1 MRTDLK
7 EMPKTTGVTFVSTD
21 SEKKQFLRFPYKH
34 YKEDPYWVAPLIRE
48 QKKLLNP
55 DKNPF
60 YNQADV
66 AFFLAEEEGQPA
78 GRIAAIIDH
87 RYNEHHDTKTGFFGF
102 FESTNSQAVANL
114 LFRVAE
120 DWLREQGMKD
130 LLGPANPSMM
140 DEIGIL
146 VDGFD
151 MYPYIMMPYH
161 KDFYDGLITGAGLEK
176 AMDLYAFEVDQ
187 TTVNR
192 QRMRRAIDI
201 VKKRVEGLHIREVN
215 LNKMNEEI
223 EIIRHIFNSAWKD
236 NWGFIPLSKEELDAL
251 GADLKA
257 IVDTNV
263 AHIAEIKG
271 EPVAFS
277 VGIPDYNQVF
287 RKMNGRLF
295 PIGIFKL
302 LYYRKKINRIRTALM
317 GVLPEHRGRGI
328 DALLHQKAIDN
339 RAGYFASELSW
350 ILETNVEMIRVA
362 ERLGADKTKTYRMYK
377 KDI

>member
-1 MRTDLK
+1 MK

-34 YKEDPYWVAPLIRE
+34 YKKDPYWVAPLIRE

-78 GRIAAIIDH
+78 GRIAAIVDH
-87 RYNEHHDTKTGFFGF
+87 RYNEHHNTKTGFFGF
-102 FESTNSQAVANL
+102 FESTNSQAVTNL

-151 MYPYIMMPYH
+151 RYPYIMMPYH
-161 KDFYDGLITGAGLEK
+161 KVFYDELISGAGLKK
-176 AMDLYAFEVDQ
+176 AVDLYAFEVDQ

-192 QRMRRAIDI
+192 QRMRRALDI
-201 VKKRVEGLHIREVN
+201 VKKRVPDLYIREVN
-215 LNKMNEEI
+215 LKKMKEEL
-223 EIIRHIFNSAWKD
+223 EIIRHIFNNAWKD

-251 GADLKA
+251 GADLKS

-295 PIGIFKL
+295 PFGIFKL

-339 RAGYFASELSW
+339 KVGYFASELSW

-362 ERLGADKTKTYRMYK
+362 ERLGAVKTKTYRMYK

>member
-1 MRTDLK
+1 LN

-78 GRIAAIIDH
+78 GRIAAIVDH
-87 RYNEHHDTKTGFFGF
+87 RYNEYHDTKTGFFGF

-140 DEIGIL
+140 DEVGIL

-151 MYPYIMMPYH
+151 KYPYIMMPYH
-161 KDFYDGLITGAGLEK
+161 KDFYGGLITGAGLEK

-187 TTVNR
+187 TSVNR
-192 QRMRRAIDI
+192 QRMRRALDI

-215 LNKMNEEI
+215 LNRMKEEL

-236 NWGFIPLSKEELDAL
+236 NWGFIPLSEEELDAL

-277 VGIPDYNQVF
+277 IGIPDYNQVF

-362 ERLGADKTKTYRMYK
+362 ERLGAVKTKTYRMYK

>member
-1 MRTDLK
+1 MK

-34 YKEDPYWVAPLIRE
+34 YKKDPYWVAPLIRE

-78 GRIAAIIDH
+78 GRIAAIVDH
-87 RYNEHHDTKTGFFGF
+87 RYNEHHNTKTGFFGF
-102 FESTNSQAVANL
+102 FESTNSQAVTNL

-151 MYPYIMMPYH
+151 RYPYIMMPYH
-161 KDFYDGLITGAGLEK
+161 KDFYDELISGAGLKK
-176 AMDLYAFEVDQ
+176 AVDLYAFEVDQ

-192 QRMRRAIDI
+192 QRMRRALDI
-201 VKKRVEGLHIREVN
+201 VKKRVPDLYIREVN
-215 LNKMNEEI
+215 LKKMKEEL

-295 PIGIFKL
+295 PFGIFKL

-339 RAGYFASELSW
+339 KVGYFASELSW

-362 ERLGADKTKTYRMYK
+362 ERLGAVKTKTYRMYK